1 MKTLFAFILVS
12 AALAGSA
19 RADLWDD
26 LARYEM
32 GDATNKAPMQVTELI
47 TETAVGERGEI
58 EARFIALLQSDAAT
72 PAAKWFACR
81 MLQRVGTEACVP
93 VLASLLHEE
102 KLSHYARLTLERL
115 TDSDA
120 AGKALLKAVKDAP
133 DQLKIGI
140 IGSLGVRGDESAVKT
155 IARYTKSENLALAK
169 AAAEALGKIG
179 GKPAAA
185 ALRKA
190 LAEQAALPV
199 DADALL
205 ARAEAIKDPGTFY
218 RRGESTGV
226 TAMGEDCVTSEGK
239 PGWKGEYFNGS
250 GCDGEPVLVRHD
262 ESIQFNWD
270 KGSPGEG
277 IQADHFTVRWTGT
290 VTPPESRLYTLFSD
304 ADDSISIAVDGA
316 LLTSA
321 SKGSFK
327 REAQVE
333 LEAGAAYTVV
343 VTYGEL
349 AGHARITLDWDC
361 PLPGHHEAKA
371 CALAAVVP
379 VAQQGSL
386 LASGDGLR
394 PDDAYTLLMEGR
406 NPGIRTGAF
415 IQLAAADPKR
425 AKAVLMEALNKADD
439 PIRPELLRAGME
451 HGDAMTRD
459 VLVAKHLCNGNP
471 ADQLVLLAAI
481 EDLNYAEYE
490 PEVIELLAAS
500 GGKLQD
506 AAIYTLATI
515 GGVASFKPLYD
526 LYSKNPSDAVTY
538 AITALPVPSVDAQLL
553 KTVGEGD
560 DMAARL
566 SAMTPLV
573 LRNPAGAIALLNR
586 LAGAGHPDEIRKGA
600 YKALES
606 INDLDTC
613 KVLSAA
619 VVKDDAWR
627 KPAQLTLKRVCVYRN
642 EPQAIWSGAFAPAL
656 ESADNGGREALLA
669 ILDGVA
675 CNESLAYLKKAIETP
690 GDPLRPAA
698 LRSLARWPHF
708 NAGEAWVTIAA
719 AQGSAPE
726 DVTAAERGIVRVL
739 TRKEISAKADQ
750 RVKLAARAIQKGPTP
765 EFKQAILG
773 CYEKPS
779 KDDMAAIKKH
789 WKPLL
794 NDANSNIVARVQ
806 ALMK

>member
-1 MKTLFAFILVS
+1 MIVFGV
-12 AALAGSA
+12 ALTTPWAMG
-19 RADLWDD
+19 DVWDE

-32 GDATNKAPMQVTELI
+32 GDATNTAPAEVTELI
-47 TETAVGERGEI
+47 GKTAPDDKGAI
-58 EARFIALLQSDAAT
+58 EERFIALLQSDAAT

-120 AGKALLKAVKDAP
+120 AGKALLKAVKEAP

-140 IGSLGVRGDESAVKT
+140 IGSLGVRGDEGAVKT
-155 IARYTKSENLALAK
+155 IAEYTKSENLALAK

-185 ALRKA
+185 ELRKA
-190 LAEQAALPV
+190 LADQAAQPV

-218 RRGESTGV
+218 RRGESMGV
-226 TAMGEDCVTSEGK
+226 TAMGEGCVTSEGK

-316 LLTSA
+316 QLTNTP
-321 SKGSFK
+321 KGSFK
-327 REAQVE
+327 REAQVG
-333 LEAGAAYTVV
+333 LEAGTAYTVV

-361 PLPGHHEAKA
+361 PLPGQHEAKA

-394 PDDAYTLLMEGR
+394 PDDAYALMREGR
-406 NPGIRTGAF
+406 NPGVRAGAF
-415 IQLAAADPKR
+415 IQLASADPKR
-425 AKAVLMEALNKADD
+425 ARSALVEMLKQVRGSDRAA
-439 PIRPELLRAGME
+439 LLRAAME
-451 HGDAMTRD
+451 SGDTQARD
-459 VLVAKHLCNGNP
+459 VLIGGLKGAPP
-471 ADQLVLLAAI
+471 ADQLVLLGAMRELKLKA
-481 EDLNYAEYE
+481 YE
-490 PEVIELLAAS
+490 RDVIALLETPENKVR
-500 GGKLQD
+500 D
-506 AAIYTLATI
+506 AAIYTLAVI
-515 GGVASFKPLYD
+515 GGPASFKPLYG
-526 LYSKNPSDAVTY
+526 LYTKNPSEAVTY
-538 AITALPVPSVDAQLL
+538 VITALPVPSVDAQLL

-560 DMAARL
+560 DMGARL

-606 INDLDTC
+606 INDLETC
-613 KVLSAA
+613 RVLAAA

-642 EPQAIWSGAFAPAL
+642 EPQAIWNGAFAPAL

-690 GDPLRPAA
+690 GNPLRPAA

-708 NAGEAWVTIAA
+708 NAGEAWVTVAA
-719 AQGSAPE
+719 AEGSASE

-750 RVKLAARAIQKGPTP
+750 RVKLAGKAIQKGPTP
-765 EFKQAILG
+765 EFKQAILA

-779 KDDMAAIKKH
+779 KDDRAAIKKH

-794 NDANSNIVARVQ
+794 NDANSNVVMRVE